1 MSAIRAI
8 HGSGVFCRFKKG
20 RIISPSLDGLY
31 IYTQITKMGIFKSTI
46 LRAHINVKGHDI
58 VFNNSWSLLPYK
70 SKATLEVDGVERAM
84 STKMLH
90 PNPNIPLFDL
100 QDISPEIESLQVFFI
115 GVLSVKACIVVNG
128 EIVYRD
134 GIDSLDKLQ
143 ARFFEG

>member
-1 MSAIRAI
+1 
-8 HGSGVFCRFKKG
+8 
-20 RIISPSLDGLY
+20 
-31 IYTQITKMGIFKSTI
+31 MGIFKPTRM
-46 LRAHINVKGHDI
+46 RAHVNVKGHDF
-58 VFNNSWSLLPYK
+58 VFNNSWTVVPYK

-100 QDISPEIESLQVFFI
+100 YDISPEIESLQVFFI

-134 GIDSLDKLQ
+134 GIDALDKLQ
-143 ARFFEG
+143 ARFFEV